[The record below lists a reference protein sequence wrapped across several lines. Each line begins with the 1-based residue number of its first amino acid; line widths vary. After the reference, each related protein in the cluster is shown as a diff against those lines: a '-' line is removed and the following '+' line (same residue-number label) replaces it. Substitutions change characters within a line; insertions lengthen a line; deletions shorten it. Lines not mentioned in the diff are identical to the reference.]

1 MFPFEIYTVQI
12 IIGLFL
18 MYAFS
23 LITDDSRVV
32 GTSAIYALF
41 ITEIDDALYN
51 KNILIAAILGTTFAL
66 MLLTYVLP

>member
-1 MFPFEIYTVQI
+1 
-12 IIGLFL
+12 